1 MGKYKKKFLYLFL
14 FLFFIIGSLSSLN
27 IGISHDEFHEQAN
40 WEFNLNLS
48 KKISSEF
55 FLNKNSDL
63 KIENYKDKY
72 YGIGFQLISQPIQYF
87 LKDFISKYQN
97 ISEYG
102 SKLVSKHFVVFLFFF
117 ISGIILYSILKRIIK
132 NKNFCYFST
141 ILYFLYPY
149 LFGQSLFNS
158 KDIPFMTLWL
168 ICSYLSFSLFEK
180 FSKQKIITS
189 QKIIVLGILTAY
201 LFSIRISGILILLQ
215 YSVSFLIFLNTT
227 KIKFS
232 DFFLKNYQ
240 KLVLFILVVTI
251 FTYLLHPVYWNN
263 PFEIINAIKSMSYF
277 YNDVCTKTLGSC
289 MKAKDLPSTYL
300 IIWLSVKLPL
310 IILVGLLLVPLTEK
324 KIFIDHEKNIFFGTI
339 LIISLLIPILFIFL
353 KTNLYDEIRHILFLI
368 PFYFMIGTISLFIF
382 SRKIFYFL
390 GVLTISIFT
399 IENIKI
405 HPYQYVWFNL
415 PSRFIDLTN
424 QFELDYQGL
433 SGKVISKKITDL
445 DNENTC
451 ILTSPIYSVEPFL
464 NRDKHN
470 CFDIWQYVDTNYQRP
485 FLAVQHVRNIKK
497 GTPYNC
503 SIVYESGF
511 YLLFHKKKFVT
522 GKLLKCS

>member
-1 MGKYKKKFLYLFL
+1 MEKYRKKILYLFL

-27 IGISHDEFHEQAN
+27 IGISHDEYHEQAN

-48 KKISSEF
+48 KKISSELI
-55 FLNKNSDL
+55 LNRTSEL
-63 KIENYKDKY
+63 KIENYNDKY
-72 YGIGFQLISQPIQYF
+72 YGVGFQLISQPIQYF
-87 LKDFISKYQN
+87 LKDLVFKYQN

-117 ISGIILYSILKRIIK
+117 ILVIFFYLILKRIIK
-132 NKNFCYFST
+132 DKNFCYFST

-149 LFGQSLFNS
+149 VFGQSLFNS

-180 FSKQKIITS
+180 LSKQKKIRS
-189 QKIIVLGILTAY
+189 FKIIILGILTAY

-215 YSVSFLIFLNTT
+215 YFVLFLIYLNTT
-227 KIKFS
+227 KTKFNN
-232 DFFLKNYQ
+232 FFIKNYQ
-240 KLVLFILVVTI
+240 KLILFILFVTI
-251 FTYLLHPVYWNN
+251 FTYLLNPVYWDN
-263 PFEIINAIKSMSYF
+263 PFEIINAIKSMSYY

-289 MKAKDLPSTYL
+289 MKAKDLPPTYL
-300 IIWLSVKLPL
+300 LIWLSVKLPL
-310 IILVGLLLVPLTEK
+310 IILIGLLLVPFT
-324 KIFIDHEKNIFFGTI
+324 EKNIFINHERNLFFGTI
-339 LIISLLIPILFIFL
+339 LIISLLIPILFILL

-368 PFYFMIGTISLFIF
+368 PFYFIIGAISLFIF
-382 SRKIFYFL
+382 SKKIFYLL
-390 GVLTISIFT
+390 GVLTISIFAF
-399 IENIKI
+399 ENIKI

-433 SGKVISKKITDL
+433 SGKVISKKITEL

-464 NRDKHN
+464 NKEKHN

-497 GTPYNC
+497 GVPYNC
-503 SIVYESGF
+503 NLVYESGF
-511 YLLFHKKKFVT
+511 NLLFHKKKFVT
-522 GKLLKCS
+522 GKLLKCN